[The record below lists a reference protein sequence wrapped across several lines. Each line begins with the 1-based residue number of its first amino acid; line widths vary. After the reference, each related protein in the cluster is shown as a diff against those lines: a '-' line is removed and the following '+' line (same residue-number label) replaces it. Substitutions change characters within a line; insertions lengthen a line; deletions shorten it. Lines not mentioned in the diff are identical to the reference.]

1 MVASRQVK
9 FEQLFERA
17 VKNFRYRF
25 ERIPLG
31 ETRVIISTLDGDEV
45 ERIEA
50 ATREALVVMME
61 AKGYQL
67 IPTSVAFE
75 LDDAP

>member
-1 MVASRQVK
+1 MSESRQVN
-9 FEQLFERA
+9 FEKLFDRA

-25 ERIPLG
+25 EQISLGGTRI
-31 ETRVIISTLDGDEV
+31 IISTLDGAEV
-45 ERIEA
+45 ERFDA
-50 ATREALVVMME
+50 ATREALMVMM
-61 AKGYQL
+61 ATKGYQL